1 MFFVYGTIPLLS
13 NLWKIKDTRTKEIKS
28 GSGSFSHY
36 NQEMS
41 SGAISVNFPVHS
53 SEFWVPRLVIIS
65 CDLFQIN
72 TISSPVNRVEQ
83 PTALQIL
90 CLCFS
95 LLTGWSDFHC
105 PLLLP
110 TCKGSQRHSSRWG
123 SGTKSEISDTYI
135 SRKCI
140 SSQDAISLKVPF
152 ISPIRY
158 FPS

>member
-1 MFFVYGTIPLLS
+1 
-13 NLWKIKDTRTKEIKS
+13 
-28 GSGSFSHY
+28 
-36 NQEMS
+36 MS
-41 SGAISVNFPVHS
+41 SGAISVNFPVHA

-90 CLCFS
+90 CPCFS
-95 LLTGWSDFHC
+95 LLPGWSDISSPVNRVEQPTALQILCPCFSLLPGWSDFHC

-123 SGTKSEISDTYI
+123 SGAKSEISDTYI

-152 ISPIRY
+152 SSPIRY